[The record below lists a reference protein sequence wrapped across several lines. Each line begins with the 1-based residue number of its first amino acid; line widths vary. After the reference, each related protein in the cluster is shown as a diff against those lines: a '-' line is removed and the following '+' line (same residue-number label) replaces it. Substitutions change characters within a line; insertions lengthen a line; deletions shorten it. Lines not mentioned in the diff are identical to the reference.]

1 MSLIKQLDEKIS
13 FFKADGVCTYNAVDN
28 FWQLPTTVNG
38 SISGLQ
44 VLYSIQ
50 GAPLTSNQV
59 YFYRLGTIIY
69 KPKTGY
75 PVELQRL
82 QRNDFYNIDQSPL
95 TRPTE
100 DFPCYLYEEIEAS
113 ILRKPK
119 DVVWAF
125 TTGGSNQY
133 LWDFTNS
140 TNFELEQSEQ
150 VNVILR
156 ILQYSGIVI
165 RDPQIIQAA
174 SAEIA
179 QSEANKK
186 S

>member
-1 MSLIKQLDEKIS
+1 M
-13 FFKADGVCTYNAVDN
+13 
-28 FWQLPTTVNG
+28 PTTVNG
-38 SISGLQ
+38 SVSGFQ
-44 VLYSIQ
+44 VLYSTQ
-50 GAPLTSNQV
+50 GTPLTSNQV
-59 YFYRLGTIIY
+59 YFYRLGTITY
-69 KPKTGY
+69 QPKAGY

-82 QRNDFYNIDQSPL
+82 QRNDFYNIDKSPL
-95 TRPTE
+95 TRPTK
-100 DFPCYLYEEIEAS
+100 DFPCYLYEGNRLYVKPSAIIDAGDIEAS

-174 SAEIA
+174 SAEVA
-179 QSEANKK
+179 QNEANKK